1 VSRLETAVVLLT
13 MVINAVFGVGGLA
26 RACFVRETSA
36 QVRVPPS
43 WLPARGAAKVAGAGG
58 LAAGLRGATA
68 LGGAAAVGLTAFF
81 VCAIIRHVQT
91 GALRS
96 IPFPGALLAVAAAS
110 LFIFVSQ

>member
-26 RACFVRETSA
+26 RACFVRETC
-36 QVRVPPS
+36 
-43 WLPARGAAKVAGAGG
+43 
-58 LAAGLRGATA
+58 ATA
-68 LGGAAAVGLTAFF
+68 LGGAAAVGLTASF